1 MAQRFCPRCN
11 AEVEDT
17 GGYCLLGHDLRLEAP
32 VDSLTALRAEVNRT
46 FEEARRELA
55 DVMAPAAVLAPE
67 IGLGVDRAEDE
78 GLSAARH
85 PAGKAIRLDEALV
98 VEGHEDDREWSDPP
112 AAEARDDAT
121 PAAASQPPAHHTV
134 WEGLEEGPTLSPNDP
149 IATFA
154 PSPRMDWGPRRA
166 RFGRRGAPTDEQHAG
181 A

>member
-17 GGYCLLGHDLRLEAP
+17 GGYCLLGHDLCLEAP

-46 FEEARRELA
+46 FEEAKRELA

-67 IGLGVDRAEDE
+67 IGLGVDRAVDE
-78 GLSAARH
+78 GY
-85 PAGKAIRLDEALV
+85 
-98 VEGHEDDREWSDPP
+98 EDGREWSDPP
-112 AAEARDDAT
+112 AAEARDDAK

-134 WEGLEEGPTLSPNDP
+134 WEGLEEAPTLSPSDP